1 MPHAPHVKIC
11 GAGSCGL
18 TLGAM
23 SCSQLPRE
31 LVGTWTSP
39 SGHQVS
45 PHVSKA
51 TPALAGD
58 TEAAPRE
65 GEALRGGA
73 GPGPRVQL
81 WGRAGGSEWGPLA
94 AADGA
99 LEAEESLRS
108 AAELRVPT
116 PGVQGARSSET
127 CVTRRKAS
135 GSFEI
140 AADRRRTTASKG
152 DGATENAAFTQSSSN
167 PSHANVWQ

>member
-11 GAGSCGL
+11 GVGLCGL

-23 SCSQLPRE
+23 SCSRLPRE
-31 LVGTWTSP
+31 LVGAWTSP

-135 GSFEI
+135 GSFGI

-152 DGATENAAFTQSSSN
+152 DGAAENAAFTQSSSN